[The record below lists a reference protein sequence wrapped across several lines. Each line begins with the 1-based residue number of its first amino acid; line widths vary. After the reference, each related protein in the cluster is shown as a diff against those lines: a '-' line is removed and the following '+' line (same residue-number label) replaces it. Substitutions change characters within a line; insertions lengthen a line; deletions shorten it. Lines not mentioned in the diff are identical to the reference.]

1 MHYPVDSGGAMT
13 VRTLELKQV
22 QMTLASPCHSQTP
35 ESSAHTIRTMLP
47 RVGALLGH
55 GWWELV

>member
-1 MHYPVDSGGAMT
+1 MT
-13 VRTLELKQV
+13 VRALELKQI

-35 ESSAHTIRTMLP
+35 ESSAHSIRTMLP